1 MKAPFF
7 TVLIDTYN
15 YGEFIEEAVA
25 SALRQNFPAE
35 EREILVVDDGSTDDT
50 QERLQKF
57 GEAIR
62 YFKKSNGGQAS
73 AFNFGFEQ
81 ARGEVI
87 ALLDADDIWL
97 PEKLGRVYEAF
108 EMHPG
113 AGMVYHRVHLWDGA
127 RDISEDTY
135 FTAVSGRVT
144 ENKSALLR
152 YPMVGTSC
160 LAFRREAL
168 RKLVP
173 VPESLR
179 FQADAYLTA
188 LIIFVA
194 EVAAVPEFLGK
205 YRLHGAN
212 LFQANAERV
221 SRRQIARRMAM
232 REALLGEIRNW
243 LKRHGEDVGSPRI
256 RAYLKQWVKAQESDE
271 FAVQAPGRWKYFQHL
286 VDFPRTY
293 GEIMTS
299 RHRAYSYLRA
309 IAALLLGYDHLHV
322 LDDVRMKRKRIFAS
336 SDDRTMKAEKEKTL
350 PAKS

>member
-15 YGEFIEEAVA
+15 YGEFIEDAVA
-25 SALRQNFPAE
+25 SALGQNFPAE

-50 QERLQKF
+50 KERLQKF

-62 YFKKSNGGQAS
+62 YFKKPNGGQAS
-73 AFNFGFEQ
+73 AFNFGFEH

-97 PEKLGRVYEAF
+97 PEKLGCVYEVF
-108 EMHPG
+108 ERHPG
-113 AGMVYHRVHLWDGA
+113 AGMVYHRVHLWDGG

-135 FTAVSGRVT
+135 FVPVSGRVT
-144 ENKSALLR
+144 ESRRALLR

-168 RKLVP
+168 WKLLP

-212 LFQANAERV
+212 LFQANAEGV
-221 SRRQIARRMAM
+221 SRRQLERRMAV
-232 REALLGEIRNW
+232 REALLGEIENW
-243 LKRHGEDVGSPRI
+243 LKKEGENVDSPQI
-256 RAYLKQWVKAQESDE
+256 RAYLKQWVKVQESDG
-271 FAVQAPGRWKYFQHL
+271 FAVHAPGRWKYFQHL

-309 IAALLLGYDHLHV
+309 FAALFLGYHHLHV
-322 LDDVRMKRKRIFAS
+322 LDDVRMKRKRMFAS
-336 SDDRTMKAEKEKTL
+336 SDDKKVAAEKEKVL
-350 PAKS
+350 DAKS